1 MHFVIHALDRPD
13 AGDLRASTRERHLDY
28 LAGFDV
34 VFGGPLLDDEGEMC
48 GSLIVV
54 DVDVRALK
62 GGGKLGTVKVAISR
76 SELDEALKRQRNR
89 MLVATAVV
97 HDFTLITADERILA
111 YPHLLSF
118 DARN

>member
-54 DVDVRALK
+54 DMPDR
-62 GGGKLGTVKVAISR
+62 
-76 SELDEALKRQRNR
+76 
-89 MLVATAVV
+89 TAV
-97 HDFTLITADERILA
+97 AALA
-111 YPHLLSF
+111 AGDPYAKVGLFGQVTIRGLRPVLGF
-118 DARN
+118 GTT

>member
-1 MHFVIHALDRPD
+1 MHFVIHALDRLD

-54 DVDVRALK
+54 DMPDRAAVAELAAGDPYSK
-62 GGGKLGTVKVAISR
+62 AGLFSQVTIRGLRPVLG
-76 SELDEALKRQRNR
+76 
-89 MLVATAVV
+89 
-97 HDFTLITADERILA
+97 FTT
-111 YPHLLSF
+111 
-118 DARN
+118 